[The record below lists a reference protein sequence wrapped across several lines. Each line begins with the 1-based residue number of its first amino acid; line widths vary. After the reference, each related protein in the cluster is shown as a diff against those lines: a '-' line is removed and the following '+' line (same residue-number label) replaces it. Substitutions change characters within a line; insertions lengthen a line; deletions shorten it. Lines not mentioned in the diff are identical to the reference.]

1 MKNVECRTAE
11 GCAFTNQPQH
21 NPQRV
26 TTPRANTPKTM
37 ALKRIRTQA
46 EYDANY
52 AESVKDPVGFW
63 TAHADTFE
71 WHQKWNT
78 ALEWDFETPN
88 VKWFAGG
95 KLNITEN
102 CLDRHLKKR
111 GNKLAIIWEPNDPK
125 ERFVRL
131 TYRELHEKVCQYAN
145 VLKRNGAKKGDRI
158 CIYMPMVPE
167 LVIATLACARIGAIH
182 SVVFCG
188 FSAQSLS
195 DRIQDAEATMVLTS
209 DGLNRGHKQIPVKRV
224 VDEALE
230 TCPTV
235 QKVIV
240 TERLGW
246 SVNMQEGRDVWLHDE
261 LQHVDKHCPAEV
273 MDAEDPLFIL
283 YTSGSTGKPK
293 GVVHTCGGYMVYT
306 DYSFRNVFQYE
317 ESDVYWCTADVGWI
331 TGHSYIIYGPLL
343 NGATTLVFEGV
354 PTFPDAGRFWQVI
367 DKHGVNIFYTAPTA
381 IRSLMAAGLDH
392 VLAYSLDSLKVIGS
406 VGEPINEEA
415 WNWYK
420 IHVGK
425 DRCPIVDTWWQTE
438 TGGILISTMAGV
450 NDEKPAHAAWPLPGV
465 QPVLLTPEGKEIT
478 ENEVEGLLCMK
489 FPWPS
494 ILRTT
499 WGDHERCRQTYFSS
513 YKGYYFTGD
522 GAKRDADGRYR
533 IIGRVDDVINVSGHR
548 FGTAEIENAINQ
560 AKGVVES
567 AVVGYP
573 HDIKGQGIYAYVV
586 CEKPIPA
593 EDAIAVENMRGEVIE
608 AVVASIGR
616 IAKPD
621 KIQFVS
627 GLPKTRSGK
636 IMRRILRKVAENELG
651 SLGDTSTLLDPAVV
665 EEIKGGRV

>member
-1 MKNVECRTAE
+1 
-11 GCAFTNQPQH
+11 
-21 NPQRV
+21 
-26 TTPRANTPKTM
+26 M
-37 ALKRIRTQA
+37 AHERIRTLAEYNAARERSIADPEAFWAAQA
-46 EYDANY
+46 ER
-52 AESVKDPVGFW
+52 F
-63 TAHADTFE
+63 T
-71 WHQKWNT
+71 WHKSWDKVLQ
-78 ALEWDFETPN
+78 WDFEKPD
-88 VKWFAGG
+88 VKWFIGG
-95 KLNITEN
+95 RLNITEN
-102 CLDRHLKKR
+102 CLDRHLQQR

-131 TYRELHEKVCQYAN
+131 TYRELHERVCQYAN

-195 DRIQDAEATMVLTS
+195 DRIQDAQANIVLTS

-246 SVNMQEGRDVWLHDE
+246 AVNMVEGRDVWLHDE
-261 LQHVDKHCPAEV
+261 LPHVDKHCPAEI

-306 DYSFRNVFQYE
+306 DYSFRNVFQYD

-343 NGATTLVFEGV
+343 AGATTLVFEGV

-381 IRSLMAAGLDH
+381 IRSLMAQGLDH
-392 VLAYSLDSLKVIGS
+392 VLAYSLDSLKVIGT

-415 WNWYK
+415 WHWYK
-420 IHVGK
+420 QHIGK
-425 DRCPIVDTWWQTE
+425 GQCPVVDTWWQTE

-450 NDEKPAHAAWPLPGV
+450 NDEKPAHAAWPLPGI
-465 QPVLLTPEGKEIT
+465 QPVLLTADGKEIS
-478 ENEVEGLLCMK
+478 ENEQEGLLCMK

-567 AVVGYP
+567 AV
-573 HDIKGQGIYAYVV
+573 
-586 CEKPIPA
+586 
-593 EDAIAVENMRGEVIE
+593 
-608 AVVASIGR
+608 
-616 IAKPD
+616 
-621 KIQFVS
+621 
-627 GLPKTRSGK
+627 
-636 IMRRILRKVAENELG
+636 
-651 SLGDTSTLLDPAVV
+651 
-665 EEIKGGRV
+665 